1 MISTPD
7 QMTPIMN
14 ENNTALLSAV
24 IGAAVALFGVIIT
37 EIITSCRRK
46 KDKIENAKP
55 IIINYLNE
63 SVTTNPLTTYIFR
76 SDSGDTTDI
85 TGSFKNT
92 DNGLLFLDY
101 VDIGSKRFNPKVFA
115 VVDKNTEFSITLQGL
130 GGASLDNEIRL
141 YFHDVFGNPYYYRL
155 NQTGSSRKYIRI
167 ALADDEP
174 QPVNK
179 AKK

>member
-1 MISTPD
+1 MLGSIDEMI
-7 QMTPIMN
+7 PIMHESN
-14 ENNTALLSAV
+14 ATLVAAL
-24 IGAAVALFGVIIT
+24 IGVFGALIGVMIT
-37 EIITSCRRK
+37 EIIAYRRRK
-46 KDKIENAKP
+46 KDQVANAKP

-63 SVTTNPLTTYIFR
+63 SITTNPLTTYIFR
-76 SDSGDTTDI
+76 SDSGDTNDI

-130 GGASLDNEIRL
+130 GGASFDNEIRL
-141 YFHDVFGNPYYYRL
+141 YFHDIFGNQYYYRL
-155 NQTGSSRKYIRI
+155 SQTSSSRKYIRI
-167 ALADDEP
+167 ALIDDEP
-174 QPVNK
+174 QPVKK

>member
-1 MISTPD
+1 MISTID
-7 QMTPIMN
+7 ELTPIIQESN
-14 ENNTALLSAV
+14 SALVGAL
-24 IGAAVALFGVIIT
+24 IGAAVALLGVIIT

-46 KDKIENAKP
+46 KDRIANAKP

-63 SVTTNPLTTYIFR
+63 SVTTNPLTTYIFH
-76 SDSGDTTDI
+76 SDSEDTNDI

-101 VDIGSKRFNPKVFA
+101 VDIGSKRFIPKNFA

-130 GGASLDNEIRL
+130 GGASFDNEIRL
-141 YFHDVFGNPYYYRL
+141 YFHDIFGNQYYYRL
-155 NQTGSSRKYIRI
+155 KQTSSSRKYIRI

-174 QPVNK
+174 QSVKMANK
-179 AKK
+179 